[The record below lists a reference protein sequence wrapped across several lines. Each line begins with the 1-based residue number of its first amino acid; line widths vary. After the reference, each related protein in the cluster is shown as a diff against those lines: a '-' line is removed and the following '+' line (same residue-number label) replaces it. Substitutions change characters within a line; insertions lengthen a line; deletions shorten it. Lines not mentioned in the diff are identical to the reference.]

1 MSLEELGF
9 VLNKQLHILLRSLFG
24 GEGFVPINCSFKEMA
39 WPTTQNG
46 KIIKQTMFF
55 EMSKLHYNK
64 WEVSQLLE
72 VVVNSLLE
80 VFALRYG

>member
-1 MSLEELGF
+1 
-9 VLNKQLHILLRSLFG
+9 
-24 GEGFVPINCSFKEMA
+24 
-39 WPTTQNG
+39 
-46 KIIKQTMFF
+46 MFF

-80 VFALRYG
+80 VFALRYGWIFTFIFGVAPNQRQYEIIIGNFLACICLDFVIMLLRSMKEVGAM